1 MVLEVVVL
9 DDDELESGVEL
20 ESDVNER
27 VAVVVE
33 RVGVLAVGFKVR
45 VELNGNEGGRSKSV
59 V

>member
-1 MVLEVVVL
+1 MGEATAVLEVVVL
-9 DDDELESGVEL
+9 DDDELERGVEL

-45 VELNGNEGGRSKSV
+45 VELDGNE
-59 V
+59 